1 MNWEQ
6 IQEIAKENFVHIG
19 NHSHTHEYLIDKTEE
34 EIVRDIEKSI
44 SILKKKVGYNSE
56 FFSYPFGE
64 YSLNFKSIIK
74 NLGFKFAFGQH
85 SGVADET
92 KDMLELP
99 RFPINEKYGEPKRF
113 DTLLN
118 TIPFKYKSITPLEKY
133 INNSTNPP
141 QIQIE
146 FFKTDNLEQLN
157 CYSNEENVWR
167 KSEIKFINERLKG

>member
-1 MNWEQ
+1 
-6 IQEIAKENFVHIG
+6 
-19 NHSHTHEYLIDKTEE
+19 
-34 EIVRDIEKSI
+34 
-44 SILKKKVGYNSE
+44 LKKKVGYNSE

-167 KSEIKFINERLKG
+167 KSEIKFINDLKLQIILKGKFTTERGRINCSLRSRDGEWKWLGMQFVVAEK